1 MRERSHALMLDRCLG
16 LDGRSAEFPDHTAPV
31 EWASG
36 CAWLLRGEAVRS
48 VGPLDE
54 AYFMYFED
62 VDYCRRLRDA
72 GWVVL
77 ATPDARVIHA
87 HGRGSTDTP
96 SVSAVTDASTLSE
109 PWPIS
114 AVPQYTVTPPPRS
127 IFTVAPEWGISFQ

>member
-1 MRERSHALMLDRCLG
+1 ARERSHALMWDRCLG

-48 VGPLDE
+48 VGSLDE

-72 GWVVL
+72 GWEVL
-77 ATPDARVIHA
+77 ATPEARVIHA
-87 HGRGSTDTP
+87 LGQGSTGTP
-96 SVSAVTDASTLSE
+96 EVPADGGPALLHYFEKFHSAEEARR
-109 PWPIS
+109 
-114 AVPQYTVTPPPRS
+114 AR
-127 IFTVAPEWGISFQ
+127 G